1 MDSKRAS
8 RRKHHIVYKTT
19 CAITGRYYIGLHSTD
34 NLDDDYLGSGI
45 RIIRSVAKYGRENHT
60 RVILEEFDTRIA
72 ASDREK
78 QLITLELRADPLCL
92 NSGAGG
98 LGAVDRPTTKDE
110 TRAKLS
116 AASKQYVRTKEWYE
130 KAVAT
135 RTKND
140 SYKHTDE
147 AKKKISE
154 AGTGRTHTE
163 ETRKKLSL
171 KNTGQKRT
179 AETCENISKSRLGKS
194 IVLPPFSVAHK
205 ESIRAARI
213 GKKHSEEAKAN
224 MRKPKDMSKNMRAC
238 TVDGIVVY
246 PSVSALVAA
255 VGSGKSGSRSPHFR
269 YVLDEFKS
277 AS

>member
-1 MDSKRAS
+1 MRKVRAS
-8 RRKHHIVYKTT
+8 RRDFHFLYKTT
-19 CAITGRYYIGLHSTD
+19 CLVTGKYYIGIHSTD
-34 NLDDDYLGSGI
+34 LCEDGYLGSGTHLV
-45 RIIRSVAKYGRENHT
+45 RSVKKYGRHEHI
-60 RVILEEFDTRIA
+60 REILEFFNDRDLLKAREAEVVTEELFRHDPLCMNLMKGGSC
-72 ASDREK
+72 SDREFG
-78 QLITLELRADPLCL
+78 ITE
-92 NSGAGG
+92 
-98 LGAVDRPTTKDE
+98 E

-255 VGSGKSGSRSPHFR
+255 VGSGKSGSRSPT
-269 YVLDEFKS
+269 FKFV
-277 AS
+277 